1 MSQNRFQ
8 AYLLLGFVVILG
20 LLIGL
25 TLRHPVDVNVESNE
39 ITIEPAPVSIN
50 PLMYDPPPLNTCW
63 QELGVLEV
71 RDGTEPLLP
80 APKPNDTWRFVTALL
95 LREESGGKFLI
106 EYQLE
111 RSIQTTLNCSEAF
124 DDVAVSP

>member
-8 AYLLLGFVVILG
+8 AYLLLGFVIILG

-25 TLRHPVDVNVESNE
+25 TLRHP

-63 QELGVLEV
+63 QELGVLAV
-71 RDGTEPLLP
+71 RDGIEPLLP

-95 LREESGGKFLI
+95 LREENDGKFMI
-106 EYQLE
+106 EYQFE
-111 RSIQTTLNCSEAF
+111 RSTQTIFNCSEAF